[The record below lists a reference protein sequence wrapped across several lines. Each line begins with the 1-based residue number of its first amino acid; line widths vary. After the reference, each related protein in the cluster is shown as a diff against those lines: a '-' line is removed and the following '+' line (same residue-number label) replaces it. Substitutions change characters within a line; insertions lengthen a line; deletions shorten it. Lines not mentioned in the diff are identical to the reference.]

1 MSETA
6 LYHQIGLLQQELE
19 VVKGSFD
26 TLVHEFNI
34 VTQERNK
41 YRSQAIMRANK
52 IETLSNEINSIYTKQ
67 EYIP

>member
-6 LYHQIGLLQQELE
+6 LYNQIGLLQQELK

-41 YRSQAIMRANK
+41 YRSQAMMRANR
-52 IETLSNEINSIYTKQ
+52 IEVLQNELQEIYTQKSN
-67 EYIP
+67 

>member
-6 LYHQIGLLQQELE
+6 LYHQISLLQQELAHAKE
-19 VVKGSFD
+19 IIENL
-26 TLVHEFNI
+26 T
-34 VTQERNK
+34 TERNK
-41 YRSQAIMRANK
+41 FRSQAIMRANK

>member
-52 IETLSNEINSIYTKQ
+52 IEALSNEINSIYTKQ

>member
-6 LYHQIGLLQQELE
+6 LYNQIGLLQQELK

-34 VTQERNK
+34 VTQKRNK
-41 YRSQAIMRANK
+41 YRSQAMMKANK
-52 IETLSNEINSIYTKQ
+52 IEVLQNELQEIYTQKSN
-67 EYIP
+67 

>member
-52 IETLSNEINSIYTKQ
+52 IEALSNEINKLHTEQ

>member
-6 LYHQIGLLQQELE
+6 LYHQIGLLQQELAHAKE
-19 VVKGSFD
+19 IIENL
-26 TLVHEFNI
+26 T
-34 VTQERNK
+34 TERNK
-41 YRSQAIMRANK
+41 FRSQAIMRANK

>member
-6 LYHQIGLLQQELE
+6 LYNQIGLLQQELK

-41 YRSQAIMRANK
+41 YRSQAMMRANK
-52 IETLSNEINSIYTKQ
+52 IEVLQNELQEIYTQKSN
-67 EYIP
+67 